1 MPSFCL
7 ALILIAVLILIL
19 VLILVLVVI
28 LVAVLVLILLVHDK
42 YLSLF
47 LCGIAV
53 VIVFTKYQ
61 DLSLSLKMMET
72 IRPERIAAVI
82 PPALAFSPPVR
93 IPMTPSASI
102 ASRTPFAIQ

>member
-7 ALILIAVLILIL
+7 ALILIAVLIL
-19 VLILVLVVI
+19 VLILVVI
-28 LVAVLVLILLVHDK
+28 LVAVLVLVLVLILLVHDK

-93 IPMTPSASI
+93 IPMTPSASM

>member
-7 ALILIAVLILIL
+7 ALILIAVLIL
-19 VLILVLVVI
+19 VLILVAVLV
-28 LVAVLVLILLVHDK
+28 LVLILVLILLVHDK

-93 IPMTPSASI
+93 IPMTPSASM
-102 ASRTPFAIQ
+102 ASRIPFAIQ

>member
-7 ALILIAVLILIL
+7 ALILIAVLIL

-28 LVAVLVLILLVHDK
+28 LVAVLVLVLILIVHDK

-93 IPMTPSASI
+93 IPMTPSASMV
-102 ASRTPFAIQ
+102 SRTPFAIQ

>member
-7 ALILIAVLILIL
+7 ALILIAVLIL
-19 VLILVLVVI
+19 VLVLVVI

-82 PPALAFSPPVR
+82 PPALAFSPPVS
-93 IPMTPSASI
+93 IPMKPSASM

>member
-7 ALILIAVLILIL
+7 ALILIAVLIL

-93 IPMTPSASI
+93 IPMTPSASM